1 MAEKTLSDR
10 TNFPSRG
17 REPTEGTNGGTGSA
31 TGSKVS
37 GASKDH
43 EEKSVR
49 PKERKTSCTK
59 NERSGSKKSVHFGRK
74 DHAEQSGGRTHQN
87 GRHHQKQRDQREQ
100 HGYPA
105 RGRRYPPKTPTSK
118 TGVRGKAIEVE
129 GCGLPVLSKSTDS
142 RFSKDR
148 LSSSSGPKDKRT
160 FQPISSNFL
169 NDLLMMEPSEAAIQL
184 GSLKGSFVAG
194 LEEVDVDDKKQR
206 LFWNVLA
213 HLSDGVGVASTVIM
227 IFSVVVGSRL
237 FNKHLPLF
245 LIGKRGKACK
255 GGALEFVGF
264 IAVLLRVLESMSS
277 SIPSRL
283 ADIKVALVL
292 MEDVI
297 NSIDGELTQDVAL
310 SAKSLLQ
317 YIESVEADKE
327 LAHMKQRFASSKP
340 PPDDFRQQ
348 SILPSYE
355 ELKPSHRPYLRPHIV
370 KGVYPNANHYFD
382 VHFRLMKEDFIQP
395 LRSGLDQYLLNK
407 QVQPENRVKVQDV
420 RIYEEVELIRP
431 ESNNFGVT
439 YLMSFKR
446 MPHVRWEV
454 SKRLIYGSLVLLSDD
469 EFKSYI
475 SATVANSDARQ
486 LARGVVDIRL
496 LDEAMSS
503 LIGKTFVMV
512 ESTVFFEA
520 YRHVLTGLQQ
530 VSPTDFPMTR
540 YILELR
546 PDINPPTYMKG
557 SGHAILD
564 VSNLMVGGN
573 PKNTTDGIKPQITPL
588 MSIQINR
595 IPTCSAPEQG
605 KIDTPFPISVLNE
618 YAWPGAKET
627 KLNPSQLEAVKSA
640 LTQELSLIQGPPG
653 TGKTYIGLKI
663 VETLLKNKNCWSDKE
678 AGPILLVCYTN
689 HALDQFLLGIK
700 QFQDE
705 GIIRVGSRSKCP
717 ELENNNLKQAIRMK
731 RFRNTG
737 NKFITRRAGN
747 IKRETTLVK
756 RALEGVQTRIQLSS
770 QGILRETELKHFH
783 VMSEKHF
790 KSMKKLEKF
799 GYADSWIIEWLIPDN
814 ESVKEVAQNHE
825 EETTCD
831 KEIGEGD
838 ALDSEEVDKVDD
850 NIDVENERDLI
861 ESERVNNDDVED
873 DESSEVKV
881 VKNLSPLAVYY
892 DDLLSSD
899 EIDKD
904 VKNFL
909 REKATLQK
917 EINPNKVT
925 YIRDVWKLDVTQR
938 WELYHHWLGEYMSIL
953 EAQLP
958 VLQNEYTQLCT
969 ELQETNDYEKCLVLQ
984 QATIVGM
991 TTTRAASERELLKR
1005 VQPRITIV
1013 EEAAEVLESHIIT
1026 SLHST
1031 CQQLILI
1038 GDHQQLRPKPNVYQL
1053 ATKYHLDVSMFER
1066 MVKNGF
1072 PYKKLRQQHRMRP
1085 EISSL
1090 MRDHFYPELEDHES
1104 VSSYHDV
1111 RGVGKNIFFLDHQEE
1126 EAHVKETMSHYNLH
1140 EVDFTVELCRYLLN
1154 QGYKPEQITIL
1165 TAYTGQLLKFKGKMD
1180 RATFEGVRVA
1190 SVDNYQG
1197 EENDI
1202 ILLSFVRSSQNGRIG
1217 FLSITNRVCVALS
1230 RAKEGLY
1237 CIGNF
1242 TLYSKKC
1249 KLWRGIYDDLI
1260 ANCRIGD
1267 VLNLQ
1272 CYNHPHNKTDVKR
1285 AADFQKVPNGGCGIP
1300 CGTLLNC
1307 GHVCVN
1313 LCHPVDRLHENYI
1326 CPKPCTN
1333 KCERGHDCS
1342 EICGIKCPPC
1352 RKKMEKKLPCGH
1364 FRVMKCSQDP
1374 TSVKCDVM
1382 VEKTKLPCE
1391 HIVKLPCYMDINSFD
1406 CPTTVRRQ
1414 LQCGHFKF
1422 ERCSEHGMCSVIV
1435 SKNLPCGHIKLIEC
1449 SKTDNPDIVCTEL
1462 VSRTLS
1468 CSHRKELKCNV
1479 DPDTALC
1486 LIVVTK
1492 TRPSCGHLVIEE
1504 CSTQSDCSQIVV
1516 KSLPC
1521 GHRMDMVCST
1531 DENGVFCQ
1539 EKCEK
1544 KLACGHTCTG
1554 ICGEKC
1560 ITKCKVFVIRN
1571 DWPCGHRVK
1580 ARCSDGPDSCHVRC
1594 QTELGCGHMC
1604 HGTCGSC
1611 MGGKY
1616 HLPCRDKCDR
1626 TLVCGHKCTLD
1637 CVSPCLPC
1645 FKTCENFCDH
1655 IKCNHPCGEV
1665 CPPCTKRCNWNC
1677 PHSECQMLCCE
1688 PCSRL
1693 PCDEPCPKQLKKCG
1707 HPCAGL
1713 CGEICPEL
1721 CRICDEVKLK
1731 ETFASQDTDASR
1743 FMQLEECGHV
1753 FEVSELDRHLGLHQK
1768 ETTNSFI
1775 LLKRCPKCSTP
1786 LRNSRRY
1793 GTIIKLSR
1801 RHVLHVKKKME
1812 ARKSQVMSGK
1822 RDLQANMM
1830 RTLTLA
1836 NLNPLGIE
1844 QHTIGIW
1851 LRRHKNLKMEYEPA
1865 LTSRL
1870 LLIRILIEMHEMLTN
1885 ICIEDRYSSAKSHR
1899 DKLSS
1904 KTKSSFWKGHTDM
1917 AKAQMAE
1924 LGKAVLRDATS
1935 FSHQE
1940 ANDLHEVMH
1949 RTIYSVLLLI
1959 NWLKSTDR
1967 QRIRHLE
1974 DSLKVLDGKHFL
1986 RNHGDADLKQMR
1998 QVFDDLYKS
2007 TLDKWLE
2014 NIQEFHPSH
2023 TTTFA
2028 REKWCQCPKGHTF
2041 MVQEDTCS
2049 ISKMDCDV
2057 CMRIESRHMSLKEGQ
2072 SPHARSSA
2080 TVEQKLTE
2088 REFRRLAIEVPSCG
2102 PRRGPGKMPYN
2113 SARSMNTSH
2122 NAIKDESHPNRS
2134 KNSHG
2139 EASARKTNPEENE
2152 DNKGAFLHAPE
2163 AIAKDLTTG
2172 TLKKRTNAHK
2182 RGGTP
2187 NAGPH
2192 PVQDITTTPE
2202 VSQHNSRTTMNT
2214 MSNEKRKPQGKVT
2227 PSQGN
2232 AASNSRPSIG
2242 VTADRGKPS
2251 TRRRGR
2257 QRRARRD
2264 DGQENTSGDVQRETV
2279 RHTIEQHDS
2288 TSGQNHAT
2296 ASTGCAFKDKRQPE
2310 EKVTLS
2316 EVKTSRSQEP
2326 RTCAPDHVSN
2336 NSRRRNRRRG
2346 GGRGNGQSGDGV
2358 GDK

>member
-1 MAEKTLSDR
+1 MPNNLVVEPIKMEDIIKSRETSDSSMDIR
-10 TNFPSRG
+10 Q
-17 REPTEGTNGGTGSA
+17 EEGDTRQR
-31 TGSKVS
+31 
-37 GASKDH
+37 H
-43 EEKSVR
+43 QH
-49 PKERKTSCTK
+49 PKQ
-59 NERSGSKKSVHFGRK
+59 G
-74 DHAEQSGGRTHQN
+74 
-87 GRHHQKQRDQREQ
+87 
-100 HGYPA
+100 
-105 RGRRYPPKTPTSK
+105 
-118 TGVRGKAIEVE
+118 
-129 GCGLPVLSKSTDS
+129 
-142 RFSKDR
+142 
-148 LSSSSGPKDKRT
+148 SSSSGPKDNRT

-169 NDLLMMEPSEAAIQL
+169 NNLLMMEPSEAAIQL

-194 LEEVDVDDKKQR
+194 LEGVDVDAKKQR

-227 IFSVVVGSRL
+227 IFTVVVGSSL
-237 FNKHLPLF
+237 FNKHLPLL

-255 GGALEFVGF
+255 GGAPEFVGF

-283 ADIKVALVL
+283 ADIKVPLVL
-292 MEDVI
+292 MEDVV
-297 NSIDGELTQDVAL
+297 NSIDGELTQDVTL
-310 SAKSLLQ
+310 SLKNLLE

-327 LAHMKQRFASSKP
+327 LAHMKQRFSSKP
-340 PPDDFRQQ
+340 APDDFRQQ

-355 ELKPSHRPYLRPHIV
+355 ELKPSYRPYLRPHIV
-370 KGVYPNANHYFD
+370 KGVYPNANHYFE

-407 QVQPENRVKVQDV
+407 QVQPKNRVKVQDV
-420 RIYEEVELIRP
+420 RIYEEVKLIRP
-431 ESNNFGVT
+431 EANNFGVT

-454 SKRLIYGSLVLLSDD
+454 SKRLIYGSLVLLSVD

-475 SATVANSDARQ
+475 PATVANSDARQ
-486 LARGVVDIRL
+486 LAHGVVDIRL

-530 VSPTDFPMTR
+530 VSPTAFPMAR

-546 PDINPPTYMKG
+546 PDINHPTYMKS

-573 PKNTTDGIKPQITPL
+573 PNNATDGIKPQVTPS

-595 IPTCSAPEQG
+595 IPTYSAPEQG

-627 KLNPSQLEAVKSA
+627 KLNPSQLEAVKAA

-678 AGPILLVCYTN
+678 TGPILLVCYTN

-737 NKFITRRAGN
+737 NKYITRRAGN

-756 RALEGVQTRIQLSS
+756 RALTGVQTRIQLSS
-770 QGILRETELKHFH
+770 QGILRETELKRFH

-790 KSMKKLEKF
+790 NSMKKIEKF
-799 GYADSWIIEWLIPDN
+799 GYADSWMIEWLIPDN
-814 ESVKEVAQNHE
+814 ESVKEVGQNHKE
-825 EETTCD
+825 GTTCD

-838 ALDSEEVDKVDD
+838 ALDSEEVDKLDD

-899 EIDKD
+899 EIEKD

-909 REKATLQK
+909 REKTNLQK
-917 EINPNKVT
+917 EMNPNQVT
-925 YIRDVWKLDVTQR
+925 YIRDVWVLDVTQR

-1066 MVKNGF
+1066 LVKNGF

-1104 VSSYHDV
+1104 VSSYRDV
-1111 RGVGKNIFFLDHQEE
+1111 RGVEKNIFFLDHQEE

-1154 QGYKPEQITIL
+1154 QGYKPEQISIL
-1165 TAYTGQLLKFKGKMD
+1165 TAYTGQVLKFKGKMD

-1202 ILLSFVRSSQNGRIG
+1202 ILLSFVRSSQNGKIG

-1249 KLWRGIYDDLI
+1249 KLWSGIYDDLI

-1285 AADFQKVPNGGCGIP
+1285 AADFQKVPYGGCGIP
-1300 CGTLLNC
+1300 CGTLLDC

-1326 CPKPCTN
+1326 CPKPCTK
-1333 KCERGHDCS
+1333 KCERGHACS
-1342 EICGIKCPPC
+1342 EICGIECPPC

-1374 TSVKCDVM
+1374 TSVKCDVI

-1391 HIVKLPCYMDINSFD
+1391 HFVKLPCYMDIHSFE

-1435 SKNLPCGHIKLIEC
+1435 SKDLPCGHIKLIEC

-1462 VSRTLS
+1462 VSKTLP
-1468 CSHRKELKCNV
+1468 CSHRKELECNV
-1479 DPDTALC
+1479 VPDKVLC

-1521 GHRMDMVCST
+1521 GHRMNMECST
-1531 DENGVFCQ
+1531 DANGVFCQ

-1544 KLACGHTCTG
+1544 KLACGHTYTG

-1560 ITKCKVFVIRN
+1560 ITKCEVFVIRN
-1571 DWPCGHRVK
+1571 DWPCGHRVN

-1594 QTELGCGHMC
+1594 QTELDCGHMC

-1611 MGGKY
+1611 MGGRY
-1616 HLPCRDKCDR
+1616 HLPCREKCDR

-1645 FKTCENFCDH
+1645 SKTCENFCDH

-1677 PHSECQMLCCE
+1677 PHSECRMLCCE
-1688 PCSRL
+1688 TCSRL

-1713 CGEICPEL
+1713 CGEICPKL

-1731 ETFASQDTDASR
+1731 EIFASQDTDAYR
-1743 FMQLEECGHV
+1743 FMQREECGHV
-1753 FEVSELDRHLGLHQK
+1753 FEVSELDRHIGLHQK
-1768 ETTNSFI
+1768 KTTNSFI

-1786 LRNSRRY
+1786 LRHSRRY

-1801 RHVLHVKKKME
+1801 RHVLHVKRKME
-1812 ARKSQVMSGK
+1812 ARKRQVMSGK
-1822 RDLQANMM
+1822 RDLQQNMK

-1836 NLNPLGIE
+1836 NLRPLGIE
-1844 QHTIGIW
+1844 HHTIGIW
-1851 LRRHKNLKMEYEPA
+1851 LRRHNELKMEYEPA
-1865 LTSRL
+1865 FTSRL

-1885 ICIEDRYSSAKSHR
+1885 ECTKSHR

-1904 KTKSSFWKGHTDM
+1904 KSKSSLWKGHNDV

-1935 FSHQE
+1935 FSRQE

-1949 RTIYSVLLLI
+1949 RTIYTVLLLI
-1959 NWLKSTDR
+1959 NWLKPTGR
-1967 QRIRHLE
+1967 QSFQHLE
-1974 DSLKVLDGKHFL
+1974 YFLKLLDGKHFL
-1986 RNHGDADLKQMR
+1986 RDHGDADLKQIR
-1998 QVFDDLYKS
+1998 QVLDDLYKS

-2014 NIQEFHPSH
+2014 NIKEFHPSR

-2028 REKWCQCPKGHTF
+2028 REKWRQCPKGHTF
-2041 MVQEDTCS
+2041 MVQEDTDS
-2049 ISKMDCDV
+2049 ILKIDCDV
-2057 CMRIESRHMSLKEGQ
+2057 CLHMKSRDISAKEGQ
-2072 SPHARSSA
+2072 SLNASSSA
-2080 TVEQKLTE
+2080 TAEQRLSE
-2088 REFRRLAIEVPSCG
+2088 REFRRLAIEVASCG

-2122 NAIKDESHPNRS
+2122 NA
-2134 KNSHG
+2134 
-2139 EASARKTNPEENE
+2139 T
-2152 DNKGAFLHAPE
+2152 
-2163 AIAKDLTTG
+2163 
-2172 TLKKRTNAHK
+2172 
-2182 RGGTP
+2182 
-2187 NAGPH
+2187 
-2192 PVQDITTTPE
+2192 
-2202 VSQHNSRTTMNT
+2202 
-2214 MSNEKRKPQGKVT
+2214 KV
-2227 PSQGN
+2227 
-2232 AASNSRPSIG
+2232 
-2242 VTADRGKPS
+2242 DRGKPS
-2251 TRRRGR
+2251 TRRGR
-2257 QRRARRD
+2257 QRRAGRD
-2264 DGQENTSGDVQRETV
+2264 DGQQNTSGRSGDVPRETV
-2279 RHTIEQHDS
+2279 RPTVEQHTS
-2288 TSGQNHAT
+2288 TSGQSRA
-2296 ASTGCAFKDKRQPE
+2296 ARSTGITFRDKRQSEGKVNPSNKKSKSPE
-2310 EKVTLS
+2310 PS
-2316 EVKTSRSQEP
+2316 DR
-2326 RTCAPDHVSN
+2326 APDHVSN
-2336 NSRRRNRRRG
+2336 NSRRRNRNRG